1 MKNLLLSAVFFASTF
16 IGFSQ
21 LMRSEVYDF
30 SIGNYYGLK
39 FRSNTSGSTT
49 MYTVRYQ
56 LFHILSRQ
64 LSVTT
69 DSVTYTAQRQTYIPP
84 LPNGSGGAFPSSYSL
99 DTVTFMHQSLNV
111 AYSPEI
117 FDYVFGNPVSHFWD
131 TNTNECYTALDTL
144 IPSPLCFN
152 NSGQANHFGMHLN
165 IMDSCPTVEPYIS
178 DYYAYSHAG
187 GPYGGKQNPGDPSV
201 TSYLVELFF
210 VVHNGVECG
219 QLPDFFLSTGEN
231 EQLVLSVYPNP
242 VVDELTISGISGIKN
257 CAVFTTEGRS
267 VSSHVSWK
275 DNVVEVSKLAPG
287 VYFLQL
293 EDNSGKSGIVKFMK

>member
-30 SIGNYYGLK
+30 SVGNYYGLK
-39 FRSNTSGSTT
+39 FRANASGSTT

-56 LFHILSRQ
+56 LFHILSKQ

-117 FDYVFGNPVSHFWD
+117 FDNVFGNPVSHFWD

-165 IMDSCPTVEPYIS
+165 IMDSCPTIEPYIS

-187 GPYGGKQNPGDPSV
+187 GPYGGKQNPGDPTV
-201 TSYLVELFF
+201 ANYLVELFY

-219 QLPDFFLSTGEN
+219 QLPDFFLNTNEN
-231 EQLVLSVYPNP
+231 NQLVLNAYPNP
-242 VVDELTISGISGIKN
+242 VVDELIISGISGIKN
-257 CAVFTTEGRS
+257 CTVFTTEGKS
-267 VSSHVSWK
+267 ASSQISWK